1 MKNYT
6 LSILAGLLLMQVIA
20 IEPMEAKNITIT
32 ERQEILMKKIDQGEK
47 SGELTLKEAEALRNE
62 GNKITEKQA
71 KMKDKNGGKL
81 SYADITKI
89 EKELNKLSLKIQKK
103 GLEKRVD

>member
-6 LSILAGLLLMQVIA
+6 LSILAGLLLMQVIVL
-20 IEPMEAKNITIT
+20 EPMEAKNITIT
-32 ERQEILMKKIDQGEK
+32 ERQEILMKKINQGEK

-62 GNKITEKQA
+62 SNKITEKQT